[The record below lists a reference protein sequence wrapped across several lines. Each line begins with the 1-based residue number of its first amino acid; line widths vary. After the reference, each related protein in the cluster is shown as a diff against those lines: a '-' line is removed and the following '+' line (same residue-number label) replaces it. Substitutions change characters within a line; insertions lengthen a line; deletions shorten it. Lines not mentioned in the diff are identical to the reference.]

1 MIKKASLIVCSL
13 MLTFSL
19 TIAQPQR
26 TYKKEKQKPDKEQI
40 INKKC
45 KEIIKALSLDNSQ
58 AELLTKTYT
67 SFYNESFEI
76 KKNYK
81 KIRPQK
87 GENGEMKPLT
97 DEEVEQNILNSFKE
111 DKELLALKEKYYI
124 KYRKFLSPQEIQKL
138 YMVEKR
144 GNNRGTQQGTAGGQR
159 PGSRGGFNNS
169 SRGFGGGFGGGFEQ
183 GF

>member
-19 TIAQPQR
+19 AIAQPQR
-26 TYKKEKQKPDKEQI
+26 QHKKDGQQPNKEQMLK
-40 INKKC
+40 KKC

-58 AELLTKTYT
+58 AELFTQTYT
-67 SFYNESFEI
+67 NYSNEAREI
-76 KKNYK
+76 KKKYK
-81 KIRPQK
+81 KTMTQK
-87 GENGEMKPLT
+87 GENNQMKALT

-111 DKELLALKEKYYI
+111 DKELLALKEKYYTQ
-124 KYRKFLSPQEIQKL
+124 YRKFLSPQEIQKL